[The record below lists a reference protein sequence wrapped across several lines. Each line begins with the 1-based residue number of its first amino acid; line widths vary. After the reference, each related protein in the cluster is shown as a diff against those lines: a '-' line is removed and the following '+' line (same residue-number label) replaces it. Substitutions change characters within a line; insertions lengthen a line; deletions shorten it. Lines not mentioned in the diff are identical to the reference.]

1 MRTMQYGNNAV
12 DFGNDRKQRMDLLRL
27 SNLAIQGVRW
37 EGGVIAPYSL
47 IEKNGKRGR
56 VAAMALS
63 WDDFKALMVE
73 EFCPSNEMEKL
84 ENEFWNHK
92 MVGANHAA
100 YTDRFHELAKLVPHL
115 VTPESSRIK
124 RYIAGLAPEI
134 RGMLRATQPTTIQTA
149 ILRAGI
155 LTDEAVSCGTLTKG
169 SDKRKGVDEPS
180 KTGGFWKDNKK
191 AKTGTGNEILQI
203 VLQVSNNWVILSG
216 IVGTTVRQSSSGECS
231 DFSFISTEF
240 APLLNVRPSIVNPGY
255 VIEVADGK
263 KVEVDRI
270 IRDCKLENRRA
281 FEECFQGIVGL
292 PSTTE
297 QVEFRIDLVPG
308 ATPIVKSPYSLAPSE
323 IRSFLGLA
331 GYYRRFSN
339 FSKIAKPLT
348 SLTQKN
354 QKVEDFVVFY
364 DASNLG
370 LGCVLHAKRQR
381 TLIRYLTGKA
391 NVVTDALSKKERLKP
406 RRVRALAMTVQIGM
420 RERIQVAQSEALR
433 KQNILI
439 ENLHGLDQQMEKKE
453 GESLLF
459 FMDRIWVPLIGDVRT
474 IIMDEAHKTKY
485 SGWELIRFAR
495 TWEFSGRL
503 FRIEME
509 DFCPLL
515 ADCAKKQL
523 ANEYLLGGAID
534 SSEANG
540 IIRDP
545 KLELENSRFTFDLV
559 PLSYESVDVVVGE
572 NWLLRHKAEMKG
584 KRSGMID
591 RSCKVRGV
599 RWLLVIGS
607 VCIAGEERRY
617 FNRTPKFKEEYES
630 HRKDD
635 VESVKERR
643 CSGEVFKQRGSG
655 SKGESYLRCR
665 KNQIV
670 NE

>member
-63 WDDFKALMVE
+63 WNDFKALMVE

-308 ATPIVKSPYSLAPSE
+308 ATPIAKSPYSLAPSE

-331 GYYRRFSN
+331 EE
-339 FSKIAKPLT
+339 L
-348 SLTQKN
+348 
-354 QKVEDFVVFY
+354 E
-364 DASNLG
+364 
-370 LGCVLHAKRQR
+370 
-381 TLIRYLTGKA
+381 IRYLTGKA